1 MNDKENIEQNSLQ
14 QGQVIRNTKK
24 RRQTTKTTYISQKRT
39 KKNRN
44 KINVMKLK
52 NSLDNSEQHSN
63 ETCT

>member
-24 RRQTTKTTYISQKRT
+24 RRQTTKATYISPKRS

-44 KINVMKLK
+44 KK
-52 NSLDNSEQHSN
+52 NEQ
-63 ETCT
+63 

>member
-39 KKNRN
+39 LLR
-44 KINVMKLK
+44 IAFSVFHDIFLIFI
-52 NSLDNSEQHSN
+52 LL
-63 ETCT
+63 